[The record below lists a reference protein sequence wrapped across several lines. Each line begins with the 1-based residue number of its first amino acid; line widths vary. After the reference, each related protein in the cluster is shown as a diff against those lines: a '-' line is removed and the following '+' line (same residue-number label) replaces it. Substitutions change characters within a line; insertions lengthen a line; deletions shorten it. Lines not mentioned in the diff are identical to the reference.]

1 MTSQP
6 DSSARLLLFD
16 LSIYGHHPGYIQY
29 FLKYWQQLG
38 ASGTVF
44 VLVCNEFLRE
54 HRDVVEYGQS
64 LNADQI
70 QFIAISDREEASL
83 RPRSNGI
90 NRNLRN
96 FQEWFLLCRY
106 AKRLQVDHALVMY
119 YDTYQYPLAL
129 RLNPVCSVSGIY
141 FRPTFH
147 YATFAQHHSQNQNT
161 RWERFILDRV
171 LANPKLHALFSLD
184 QFVVQYYA
192 KEVKKLSHKLIHLAD
207 PVEIQTYTEPDL
219 RKIKTLLNIDPHR
232 KLFLLFGALTERKGI
247 SKLLQS
253 LWLLNPE
260 DYQNIA
266 LAIVGEAS
274 PDQREKI
281 ETQIV
286 SLCHK
291 FPIQIYRNYQFV
303 PEADVQAY
311 FEVSDLILAPYQNH
325 VGMSGILILAA
336 AKQKPVISSNYG
348 LMGEIIQRYQLG
360 LAVDSTDP
368 QSIAQGIQRYLNNQ
382 SQVLW
387 NQETMQQFALQNTAE
402 KFASTLLQVLPR
414 N

>member
-1 MTSQP
+1 
-6 DSSARLLLFD
+6 
-16 LSIYGHHPGYIQY
+16 
-29 FLKYWQQLG
+29 
-38 ASGTVF
+38 
-44 VLVCNEFLRE
+44 
-54 HRDVVEYGQS
+54 
-64 LNADQI
+64 
-70 QFIAISDREEASL
+70 
-83 RPRSNGI
+83 
-90 NRNLRN
+90 
-96 FQEWFLLCRY
+96 
-106 AKRLQVDHALVMY
+106 
-119 YDTYQYPLAL
+119 
-129 RLNPVCSVSGIY
+129 
-141 FRPTFH
+141 
-147 YATFAQHHSQNQNT
+147 
-161 RWERFILDRV
+161 
-171 LANPKLHALFSLD
+171 
-184 QFVVQYYA
+184 
-192 KEVKKLSHKLIHLAD
+192 
-207 PVEIQTYTEPDL
+207 
-219 RKIKTLLNIDPHR
+219 
-232 KLFLLFGALTERKGI
+232 LTERKGI